1 VFEQL
6 LAMLEEVVQ
15 IVVAFVAIETVVE
28 GSEHQLIRIVECE
41 YQPIAVIAAV
51 PAMEWFA
58 AILVFAH

>member
-1 VFEQL
+1 
-6 LAMLEEVVQ
+6 MQ